1 MAQNG
6 HQPNRAALI
15 IGFGIGIV
23 WVITALYILVH
34 AFNGFAD
41 HRPDYGMS
49 WSLVGVFL
57 LGGGVAALGGTWWHQ
72 LRRPQN
78 DH

>member
-6 HQPNRAALI
+6 HQPNRVALI
-15 IGFGIGIV
+15 VGFGIGIV
-23 WVITALYILVH
+23 WIVSALYILVN
-34 AFNGFAD
+34 AFNGFMD

-49 WSLVGVFL
+49 WSIVGVL
-57 LGGGVAALGGTWWHQ
+57 LLAAGCASVGGTWWHQ
-72 LRRPQN
+72 LRTTT